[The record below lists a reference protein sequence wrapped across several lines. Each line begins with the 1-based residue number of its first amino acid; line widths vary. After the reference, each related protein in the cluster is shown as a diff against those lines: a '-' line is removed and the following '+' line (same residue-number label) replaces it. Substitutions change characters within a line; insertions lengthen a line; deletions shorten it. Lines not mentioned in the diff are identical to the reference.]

1 MLMFIFS
8 ALFLFICAVCIFLW
22 VSVELSLFSKS
33 FPPRDF
39 APPRYTMIS
48 YMLLFSLVA
57 SSKFPIEKT
66 PFDENASGIGLPIY
80 RWFVWFFGLLIANLS
95 LYLWWSTNW
104 SIADPFIKDERRF
117 ALILILMASSVIFSR
132 CIVRKK
138 IFEGKPVPA
147 LEIFI
152 WLSRL
157 ASLSVLG
164 TCLYMWLQ
172 SDLSRAEQYILAQN
186 FQTILLLGLFSS
198 VSFAHSNFRKEL
210 DREKAKPDKRP
221 LVIKYLEKIINES
234 IAHFVLWV
242 SVFLFFIF
250 RF

>member
-1 MLMFIFS
+1 MENNTDIQKQSDSECSCLSFQLFFI
-8 ALFLFICAVCIFLW
+8 FICAVCIFLW
-22 VSVELSLFSKS
+22 VSVDQS
-33 FPPRDF
+33 FF
-39 APPRYTMIS
+39 ANGFPLKASVRAYTMIS

-80 RWFVWFFGLLIANLS
+80 RWFIWFFGLLIANLS

-104 SIADPFIKDERRF
+104 SIADPFIKDECRF

-198 VSFAHSNFRKEL
+198 VSFIHPHVRKEF
-210 DREKAKPDKRP
+210 DREKAKPDNRQ
-221 LVIKYLEKIINES
+221 LVIKYLEKIIN
-234 IAHFVLWV
+234 
-242 SVFLFFIF
+242 
-250 RF
+250 